1 MTKRMTKGKLEK
13 LRLADVAAKEAW
25 FDAYEVNCK
34 AHQAARDATRI
45 YQAALK
51 EQKELTHED

>member
-34 AHQAARDATRI
+34 AHQQEMLLVFTKPP
-45 YQAALK
+45 LK
-51 EQKELTHED
+51 NKRS